1 VRDFSPYFFPVYF
14 FRTYFI
20 FFSHTFFFV
29 LFSRTFSKVATV
41 TSLPVK
47 HAQWSDPLDPPQI
60 LLENLLYTTHLKLTL
75 TINSRNCDDSCHLQL
90 TVGLLLFTAGEI

>member
-1 VRDFSPYFFPVYF
+1 MGKKYKISTEKIYGKKVRG
-14 FRTYFI
+14 
-20 FFSHTFFFV
+20 
-29 LFSRTFSKVATV
+29 KVTCLPV

-75 TINSRNCDDSCHLQL
+75 TINSRSCDDSCHLQL
-90 TVGLLLFTAGEI
+90 TVGAVMTFASYN